1 MKKHYAY
8 THIYTMIIA
17 LSVTIG
23 VYTVAVNGMPVQNT
37 IHNYFTHCILLKHNT
52 MTVSYVLYNIL
63 YTYIL

>member
-1 MKKHYAY
+1 
-8 THIYTMIIA
+8 MIIA